1 MPYDGGLS
9 QAELEQRSE
18 QVANTIF
25 SALTQMGNYFE
36 KVLSWADGRTDA
48 ELSDWIIATDKNLD
62 TKRFPLTGTAPDQH
76 SAVLEAF
83 VADVRALAGA
93 LNVISTGVSVGDRAD
108 IVKFA

>member
-18 QVANTIF
+18 SVAQGIF
-25 SALTQMGNYFE
+25 NSLSQMDNYFE

-48 ELSDWIIATDKNLD
+48 QLAAWIIATDVQLD
-62 TKRFPLTGTAPDQH
+62 TKRFPDAA
-76 SAVLEAF
+76 SVEVF
-83 VADVRALAGA
+83 VSDVRALAVA
-93 LNVISTGVSVGDRAD
+93 LKAISDSVSAGNRAD